1 VGKVFGFLALIF
13 GIIGLVSM
21 GLIAIIIYPF
31 SPYGEKF
38 CDFIIYVFL
47 IGSIVCPFLALICS
61 AIGFKRDDS
70 PGLARAG
77 FALGIPAAT
86 IVISIFVSYILTLML
101 QFLSF

>member
-1 VGKVFGFLALIF
+1 VGKAFGFLALIF

-61 AIGFKRDDS
+61 TIGFKRDDS
-70 PGLARAG
+70 PGLARTG
-77 FALGIPAAT
+77 FALGIPAAA
-86 IVISIFVSYILTLML
+86 IVLIIFLGFILSLML